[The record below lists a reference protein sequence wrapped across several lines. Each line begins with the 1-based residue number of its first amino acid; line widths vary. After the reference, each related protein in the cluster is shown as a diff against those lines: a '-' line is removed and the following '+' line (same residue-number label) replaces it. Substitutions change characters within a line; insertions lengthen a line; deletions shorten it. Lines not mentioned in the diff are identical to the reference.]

1 MNYKKLK
8 EFNPTVYNTLVNT
21 YGQRIELVEHP
32 TKGDDYPIIAICHE
46 LELAEATEFFD
57 TDDMLASHKEYEPI
71 FKNGKLIYGADWQCT
86 DPDNKQYGLQ
96 LREGVYL
103 FKEKNHF
110 HEINDEG
117 EWIEIEINLAGYSD
131 ESREEIASTYY
142 GSLNELKEQ
151 NGDSWEWILAECIF
165 EQESGLY

>member
-8 EFNPTVYNTLVNT
+8 ELNPTVYDTLVNT

-32 TKGDDYPIIAICHE
+32 TKGDEYPVIAICHE
-46 LELAEATEFFD
+46 LELAEATDFFD

-71 FKNGKLIYGADWQCT
+71 FKNDKLIYGADWTLT
-86 DPDNKQYGLQ
+86 DPDNDQYGLE

-117 EWIEIEINLAGYSD
+117 EWIEIQVNLKDYS
-131 ESREEIASTYY
+131 EEKREEIASMYY
-142 GSLNELKEQ
+142 GSLDELKSHY
-151 NGDSWEWILAECIF
+151 GDNWEWILAECIF